1 VPTRRERRIARK
13 RRRNLVIALLGLA
26 VSLAVVAVVLSL
38 TNDGEAPEASRRN
51 EAALLLAAL
60 NRAEPLTVG
69 FSATYTL
76 TVEGESTTTSITGSG
91 RFVGADDADL
101 TVMVEPEAGTPI
113 DVVLVRTDGKR
124 VLSVDGGEFRGG
136 AGSVLPGVTGS
147 LLDGLRT
154 IIELDTLASELV
166 LRGGGADQLL
176 EVEVTDS
183 NAGLDDAPILTT
195 TFVVELDANDQPV
208 AAEVAAVGGDPDDIQ
223 IMIALNMV
231 FGPSSD
237 DGEITLPATAVDGP
251 GSALRY
257 PVIAEALRVPYG
269 YPPPVEVEPPA
280 STSVTTALAGAFPTA
295 PVPSTLP
302 DATLP
307 PATPTT
313 EG

>member
-1 VPTRRERRIARK
+1 MV
-13 RRRNLVIALLGLA
+13 AL
-26 VSLAVVAVVLSL
+26 VLSL
-38 TNDGEAPEASRRN
+38 TNDGEPTETTRRN

-60 NRAEPLTVG
+60 TRTEPLTVG

-76 TVEGESTTTSITGSG
+76 TIEGESTTTGITGAG
-91 RFVGADDADL
+91 RFVGPDDSDL
-101 TVMVEPEAGTPI
+101 TVMVEPEVGAPI

-124 VLSVDGGEFRGG
+124 FLSVDGEEFQGG

-176 EVEVTDS
+176 EVEVTDT
-183 NAGLDDAPILTT
+183 NAGLDDTPTLTT
-195 TFVVELDANDQPV
+195 TFEVELDANDQPV
-208 AAEVAAVGGDPDDIQ
+208 SAEVAAVGGDPDDIQ
-223 IMIALNMV
+223 IEIALNMV

-237 DGEITLPATAVDGP
+237 DSEITLPATAVDGP

-280 STSVTTALAGAFPTA
+280 STSVTTAPAGALPTA
-295 PVPSTLP
+295 PGPTTLP
-302 DATLP
+302 NATLP
-307 PATPTT
+307 TATPTT
-313 EG
+313 ED